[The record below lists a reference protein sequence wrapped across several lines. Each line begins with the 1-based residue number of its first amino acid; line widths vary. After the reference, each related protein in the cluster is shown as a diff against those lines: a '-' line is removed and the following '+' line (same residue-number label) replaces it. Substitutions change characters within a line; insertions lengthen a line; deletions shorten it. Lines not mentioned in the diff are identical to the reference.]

1 MKKDL
6 SVCLSCIRQDAAT
19 QPKKKI
25 RAMSYPDDEY
35 FFLKVM
41 DVSRKKYN
49 RNQRSHKIND

>member
-1 MKKDL
+1 
-6 SVCLSCIRQDAAT
+6 
-19 QPKKKI
+19 
-25 RAMSYPDDEY
+25 MSYPDDEY